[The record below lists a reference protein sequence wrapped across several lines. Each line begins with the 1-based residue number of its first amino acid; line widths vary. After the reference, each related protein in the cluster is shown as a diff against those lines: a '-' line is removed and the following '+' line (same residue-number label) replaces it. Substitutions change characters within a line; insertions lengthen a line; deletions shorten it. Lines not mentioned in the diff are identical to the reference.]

1 MSAISEKIQRILR
14 SRIQAETDP
23 SSNTE
28 EQISEN
34 RIKLREILSDQH
46 RLMYYTVTVST
57 PPPHHLTRVRKDS
70 RNLKWQFASTLY
82 KSQIFSAGYDEK
94 IYDQLPQLL

>member
-1 MSAISEKIQRILR
+1 MSAISERIQRILR
-14 SRIQAETDP
+14 SRVLSDTCP
-23 SSNTE
+23 SSSTE
-28 EQISEN
+28 GQINEN

-57 PPPHHLTRVRKDS
+57 LPPQHLNRIRKDS
-70 RNLKWQFASTLY
+70 RNLKWQMASTLY

-94 IYDQLPQLL
+94 IYDQ